1 MIVKAYAKINVY
13 LDVISKRE
21 DGYHNLEMVMLPLE
35 LHDTIEIESLIGLKD
50 SYVTCDHVELQE
62 TKYNLINT
70 TVCKLRDLYH
80 FKQNFNIKVHKEIP
94 ISAGLGGG
102 SSNAAAALKAFN
114 HLLKLKIDEEKMNEI
129 AKTIGADVPFCLY
142 NKPAL
147 VKGIGEEITPI
158 NLKTQYNV
166 LIIKPER
173 GLSTKHVFEKA
184 DSIELDHGD
193 VNKVVDALKK
203 GDDDLLAESMFNSL
217 EKASLQMV
225 PEIQDVKDMLKKDGL
240 KMVMMSGSGSAV
252 YALSRDFNK
261 MKTLYKKYEKA
272 GFEVYLTKTLA
283 QLPTNKLRK

>member
-1 MIVKAYAKINVY
+1 MIVKAYAKINLY
-13 LDVISKRE
+13 LDVLSKRE
-21 DGYHNLEMVMLPLE
+21 DGYHDLEMVMLPLE
-35 LHDTIEIESLIGLKD
+35 LHDTIEIESLIGLRD

-70 TVCKLRDLYH
+70 TVNKLRELYN

-102 SSNAAAALKAFN
+102 SSNAAATLHAFN
-114 HLLKLKIDEEKMNEI
+114 HLLKLKINNEKLNEI

-158 NLKTQYNV
+158 ELKHQYYV

-184 DSIELDHGD
+184 DTIELEHGD
-193 VNKVVDALKK
+193 VNRIVDALKK
-203 GDDDLLAESMFNSL
+203 GDDEEVAASMFNSL
-217 EKASLQMV
+217 EKASLLMV
-225 PEIQDVKDMLKKDGL
+225 PEIQDIKDMLKKDGL
-240 KMVMMSGSGSAV
+240 KMVLMSGSGSAV
-252 YALSRDFNK
+252 YALSTDYVK
-261 MKTLYKKYEKA
+261 IKALYKKYEKQ
-272 GFEVYLTKTLA
+272 GLEVYLTKTLTEK
-283 QLPTNKLRK
+283 QLNKR

>member
-13 LDVISKRE
+13 LDVLSKRE
-21 DGYHNLEMVMLPLE
+21 DGYHEMEMVMLPLE
-35 LHDTIEIESLIGLKD
+35 LHDVIEIESLIGLRD

-102 SSNAAAALKAFN
+102 SSNAAATLKAFN
-114 HLLKLKIDEEKMNEI
+114 HYLKLKLSDEEMNAI
-129 AKTIGADVPFCLY
+129 GKTIGADVPFCLY

-147 VKGIGEEITPI
+147 VRGIGEEITPI
-158 NLKTQYNV
+158 TLNHQYYV

-184 DSIELDHGD
+184 DTIELDHGD
-193 VNKVVDALKK
+193 VNAVVNALKK
-203 GDDDLLAESMFNSL
+203 GDDDAFAASMFNSL
-217 EKASLQMV
+217 EKASLLMV

-252 YALSRDFNK
+252 YALSTDANK
-261 MKTLYKKYEKA
+261 MKALHKKYEKA
-272 GFEVYLTKTLA
+272 GLEVYLTKTLA
-283 QLPTNKLRK
+283 

>member
-13 LDVISKRE
+13 LDVLSKRE
-21 DGYHNLEMVMLPLE
+21 DGYHEMEMVMLPLE
-35 LHDTIEIESLIGLKD
+35 LHDVIEIESLIGLRD

-102 SSNAAAALKAFN
+102 SSNAAATLKAFN
-114 HLLKLKIDEEKMNEI
+114 HYLKLKLSDEEMNAI
-129 AKTIGADVPFCLY
+129 GKTIGADVPFCLY

-147 VKGIGEEITPI
+147 VRGIGEEITPI
-158 NLKTQYNV
+158 TLKHQYFV

-184 DSIELDHGD
+184 DTIELDHGN
-193 VNKVVDALKK
+193 VNAVVDALKK
-203 GDDDLLAESMFNSL
+203 GDDEALASSMFNSL
-217 EKASLQMV
+217 EKASLLMV
-225 PEIQDVKDMLKKDGL
+225 PEIQDVKDMLRKDGL

-252 YALSRDFNK
+252 YALSTDANK
-261 MKTLYKKYEKA
+261 MKALYKKYEKA
-272 GFEVYLTKTLA
+272 GLEVYLTKTLA
-283 QLPTNKLRK
+283 Q

>member
-13 LDVISKRE
+13 LDVLSKRE
-21 DGYHNLEMVMLPLE
+21 DGYHEMEMVMLPLE
-35 LHDTIEIESLIGLKD
+35 LHDVIEIESLIGLRD

-70 TVCKLRDLYH
+70 TVNKLRDLYH

-102 SSNAAAALKAFN
+102 SSNAAATLKAFN
-114 HLLKLKIDEEKMNEI
+114 HYLKLKLNDDEMNAI
-129 AKTIGADVPFCLY
+129 GKTIGADVPFCLY

-147 VKGIGEEITPI
+147 VRGIGEEITPI
-158 NLKTQYNV
+158 TLKHQYFV

-184 DSIELDHGD
+184 DTIELDHGN
-193 VNKVVDALKK
+193 VNAVVNALKK
-203 GDDDLLAESMFNSL
+203 GDDEALASSMFNSL
-217 EKASLQMV
+217 EKASLLMV
-225 PEIQDVKDMLKKDGL
+225 PEIQDVKDMLRKDGL

-252 YALSRDFNK
+252 YALSTDANK
-261 MKTLYKKYEKA
+261 MKALYKKYEKA
-272 GFEVYLTKTLA
+272 GLEVYLTKTLA
-283 QLPTNKLRK
+283 Q

>member
-13 LDVISKRE
+13 LDVLSKRE
-21 DGYHNLEMVMLPLE
+21 DGYHELEMVMLPLE
-35 LHDTIEIESLIGLKD
+35 LHDVIEIESLIGLRD

-70 TVCKLRDLYH
+70 TVNKLRDLYH

-102 SSNAAAALKAFN
+102 SSNAAATLKAFN
-114 HLLKLKIDEEKMNEI
+114 HYLKLKLNDDEMNAI
-129 AKTIGADVPFCLY
+129 GKTIGADVPFCLY

-147 VKGIGEEITPI
+147 VRGIGEEIIPI
-158 NLKTQYNV
+158 TLKHQYYV

-184 DSIELDHGD
+184 DTIELDHGN
-193 VNKVVDALKK
+193 VNSVVDALKK
-203 GDDDLLAESMFNSL
+203 GDDEALANSMFNSL
-217 EKASLQMV
+217 EKASLLMV

-252 YALSRDFNK
+252 YALSTDVNK
-261 MKTLYKKYEKA
+261 MKALYKKYEKA
-272 GFEVYLTKTLA
+272 GLEVYLTKTLA
-283 QLPTNKLRK
+283 

>member
-13 LDVISKRE
+13 LDVLSKRE
-21 DGYHNLEMVMLPLE
+21 DDYHEMEMVMLPLE
-35 LHDTIEIESLIGLKD
+35 LHDVIEIESLIGLRD

-70 TVCKLRDLYH
+70 TVNKLRDLYH

-102 SSNAAAALKAFN
+102 SSNAAATLKAFN
-114 HLLKLKIDEEKMNEI
+114 HYLKLKLNDDEMNAI
-129 AKTIGADVPFCLY
+129 GKTIGADVPFCLY

-158 NLKTQYNV
+158 TLKHQYFV

-184 DSIELDHGD
+184 DTIELDHGN
-193 VNKVVDALKK
+193 VNAVVDALKK
-203 GDDDLLAESMFNSL
+203 GDDEALASSMFNSL
-217 EKASLQMV
+217 EKASLLMV
-225 PEIQDVKDMLKKDGL
+225 PEIQDVKDMLRKDGL

-252 YALSRDFNK
+252 YALSTDANK
-261 MKTLYKKYEKA
+261 MKALYKKYEKA
-272 GFEVYLTKTLA
+272 GLEVYLTKTLA
-283 QLPTNKLRK
+283 Q

>member
-13 LDVISKRE
+13 LDVLSKRE
-21 DGYHNLEMVMLPLE
+21 DGYHEMEMVMLPLE
-35 LHDTIEIESLIGLKD
+35 LHDVIEIESLIGLRD

-70 TVCKLRDLYH
+70 TVNKLRDLYH

-102 SSNAAAALKAFN
+102 SSNAAATLKAFN
-114 HLLKLKIDEEKMNEI
+114 HYLKLKLNDDEMNAI
-129 AKTIGADVPFCLY
+129 GKTIGADVPFCLY

-158 NLKTQYNV
+158 TLKHQYFV

-184 DSIELDHGD
+184 DTIELDHGN
-193 VNKVVDALKK
+193 VNAVVDALKK
-203 GDDDLLAESMFNSL
+203 GDDEALASSMFNSL
-217 EKASLQMV
+217 EKASLLMV
-225 PEIQDVKDMLKKDGL
+225 PEIQDVKDMLRKDGL

-252 YALSRDFNK
+252 YALSTDANK
-261 MKTLYKKYEKA
+261 MKALYKKYEKA
-272 GFEVYLTKTLA
+272 GLEVYLTKTLA
-283 QLPTNKLRK
+283 Q

>member
-13 LDVISKRE
+13 LDVLSKRD
-21 DGYHNLEMVMLPLE
+21 DGYHELEMVMLPLE
-35 LHDTIEIESLIGLKD
+35 LHDVIEIESLIGLRD

-70 TVCKLRDLYH
+70 TVNKLRDLYH

-102 SSNAAAALKAFN
+102 SSNAAATLKAFN
-114 HLLKLKIDEEKMNEI
+114 HYLKLKLNDEEMNAI
-129 AKTIGADVPFCLY
+129 GKTIGADVPFCLY

-147 VKGIGEEITPI
+147 VRGIGEEIIPI
-158 NLKTQYNV
+158 SLKHQYYV

-173 GLSTKHVFEKA
+173 GLSTKRVFEKA
-184 DSIELDHGD
+184 DTIELNHGN
-193 VNKVVDALKK
+193 VNAVVEALKK
-203 GDDDLLAESMFNSL
+203 GDDETLANSMFNSL
-217 EKASLQMV
+217 EKASIQMV

-252 YALSRDFNK
+252 YALSTDVNK
-261 MKTLYKKYEKA
+261 MKALYKKYEKA
-272 GFEVYLTKTLA
+272 GLEVYLTKTLA
-283 QLPTNKLRK
+283 Q

>member
-13 LDVISKRE
+13 LDVLSKRD
-21 DGYHNLEMVMLPLE
+21 DGYHELEMVMLPLE
-35 LHDTIEIESLIGLKD
+35 LHDVIEIESLIGLRD

-70 TVCKLRDLYH
+70 TVNKLRDLYH

-102 SSNAAAALKAFN
+102 SSNAAATLKAFN
-114 HLLKLKIDEEKMNEI
+114 HYLKLNLNDEEMNAI
-129 AKTIGADVPFCLY
+129 GKTIGADVPFCLY

-147 VKGIGEEITPI
+147 VRGIGEEIIPI
-158 NLKTQYNV
+158 SLKHQYYV

-184 DSIELDHGD
+184 DTIELDHGN
-193 VNKVVDALKK
+193 VNAVVEALKN
-203 GDDDLLAESMFNSL
+203 GDDEALAESMFNSL
-217 EKASLQMV
+217 EKASIQMA

-252 YALSRDFNK
+252 YALSTDVNK
-261 MKTLYKKYEKA
+261 MKALYKKYEKA
-272 GFEVYLTKTLA
+272 GLEVYLTKTLA
-283 QLPTNKLRK
+283 Q

>member
-13 LDVISKRE
+13 LDVLSKRD
-21 DGYHNLEMVMLPLE
+21 DGYHELEMVMLPLE
-35 LHDTIEIESLIGLKD
+35 LHDVIEIESLIGLRD

-70 TVCKLRDLYH
+70 TVNKLRDLYH

-102 SSNAAAALKAFN
+102 SSNAAATLKAFN
-114 HLLKLKIDEEKMNEI
+114 HYLKLKLNDEEMNAI
-129 AKTIGADVPFCLY
+129 GKTIGADVPFCLY

-147 VKGIGEEITPI
+147 VRGIGEEIIPI
-158 NLKTQYNV
+158 SLKHQYYV

-184 DSIELDHGD
+184 DTIELDHGN
-193 VNKVVDALKK
+193 VNAVMEALKK
-203 GDDDLLAESMFNSL
+203 GDDEALAESMFNSL
-217 EKASLQMV
+217 EKASIQMA

-252 YALSRDFNK
+252 YALSTDVNK
-261 MKTLYKKYEKA
+261 MKALYKKYEKA
-272 GFEVYLTKTLA
+272 GLEVYLTKTLA
-283 QLPTNKLRK
+283 Q

>member
-13 LDVISKRE
+13 LDVLSKRD
-21 DGYHNLEMVMLPLE
+21 DGYHELEMVMLPLE
-35 LHDTIEIESLIGLKD
+35 LHDVIEIESLIGLRD

-70 TVCKLRDLYH
+70 TVNKLRDLYH

-102 SSNAAAALKAFN
+102 SSNAAATLKAFN
-114 HLLKLKIDEEKMNEI
+114 HYLKLNLNDEEINAI
-129 AKTIGADVPFCLY
+129 GKTIGADVPFCLY

-147 VKGIGEEITPI
+147 VRGIGEEIIPI
-158 NLKTQYNV
+158 SLKHQYYV

-184 DSIELDHGD
+184 DTIELDHGN
-193 VNKVVDALKK
+193 VNAVVEALKN
-203 GDDDLLAESMFNSL
+203 GDDEILAESMFNSL
-217 EKASLQMV
+217 EKASIQMA

-252 YALSRDFNK
+252 YALSTDVNK
-261 MKTLYKKYEKA
+261 MKALYRKYEKA
-272 GFEVYLTKTLA
+272 GLEVYLTKTLA
-283 QLPTNKLRK
+283 Q

>member
-13 LDVISKRE
+13 LDVLSKRD
-21 DGYHNLEMVMLPLE
+21 DGYHELEMVMLPLE
-35 LHDTIEIESLIGLKD
+35 LHDVIEIESLIGLRD

-70 TVCKLRDLYH
+70 TVNKLRDLYH

-102 SSNAAAALKAFN
+102 SSNAAATLKAFN
-114 HLLKLKIDEEKMNEI
+114 HYLKLKLNDDEMNAI
-129 AKTIGADVPFCLY
+129 GKTIGADVPFCLY

-147 VKGIGEEITPI
+147 VRGIGEEITPI
-158 NLKTQYNV
+158 SLKHQYYV

-173 GLSTKHVFEKA
+173 GLSTKRVFEKA
-184 DSIELDHGD
+184 DTIELDHGN
-193 VNKVVDALKK
+193 VNAVVEALKN
-203 GDDDLLAESMFNSL
+203 GDDETLADSMFNSL
-217 EKASLQMV
+217 EKASLLMV

-252 YALSRDFNK
+252 YALSTDVNK
-261 MKTLYKKYEKA
+261 MKALYKKYEKA
-272 GFEVYLTKTLA
+272 GLEVYLTKTLA
-283 QLPTNKLRK
+283 Q

>member
-13 LDVISKRE
+13 LDVLSKRE
-21 DGYHNLEMVMLPLE
+21 DGYHELEMVMLPLE
-35 LHDTIEIESLIGLKD
+35 LHDVIEIESLIGLRD

-70 TVCKLRDLYH
+70 TVNKLRDLYH

-102 SSNAAAALKAFN
+102 SSNAAATLKAFN
-114 HLLKLKIDEEKMNEI
+114 HYLKLKLNDEEMNAI
-129 AKTIGADVPFCLY
+129 GKTIGADVPFCLY

-147 VKGIGEEITPI
+147 VRGIGEEITPI
-158 NLKTQYNV
+158 SLKHQYYV

-173 GLSTKHVFEKA
+173 GLSTKRVFEKA
-184 DSIELDHGD
+184 DTIELDHGN
-193 VNKVVDALKK
+193 VNAVVDALKK
-203 GDDDLLAESMFNSL
+203 GDDETLAESMFNSL

-252 YALSRDFNK
+252 YALSTDVNK
-261 MKTLYKKYEKA
+261 MKALYKKYEKA
-272 GFEVYLTKTLA
+272 GLEVYLTKTLA
-283 QLPTNKLRK
+283 Q

>member
-13 LDVISKRE
+13 LDVLSKRD
-21 DGYHNLEMVMLPLE
+21 DGYHELEMVMLPLE
-35 LHDTIEIESLIGLKD
+35 LHDVIEIESLIGLRD

-70 TVCKLRDLYH
+70 TVNKLRDLYH

-102 SSNAAAALKAFN
+102 SSNAAATLKAFN
-114 HLLKLKIDEEKMNEI
+114 HYLKLNLNDEEMNAI
-129 AKTIGADVPFCLY
+129 GKTIGADVPFCLY

-147 VKGIGEEITPI
+147 VRGIGEEIIPI
-158 NLKTQYNV
+158 SLKHQYYV

-184 DSIELDHGD
+184 DTIELDHGN
-193 VNKVVDALKK
+193 VNAVVEALKN
-203 GDDDLLAESMFNSL
+203 GDDEALAESMFNSL
-217 EKASLQMV
+217 EKASIQMA
-225 PEIQDVKDMLKKDGL
+225 PEIQGVKDMLKKDGL

-252 YALSRDFNK
+252 YALSTDVNK
-261 MKTLYKKYEKA
+261 MKALYRKYEKA
-272 GFEVYLTKTLA
+272 GLEVYLTKTLA
-283 QLPTNKLRK
+283 Q

>member
-13 LDVISKRE
+13 LDVLSKRE
-21 DGYHNLEMVMLPLE
+21 DGYHELEMVMLPLE
-35 LHDTIEIESLIGLKD
+35 LHDVIEIESLIGLRD

-70 TVCKLRDLYH
+70 TVNKLRDLYH

-102 SSNAAAALKAFN
+102 SSNAAATLKAFN
-114 HLLKLKIDEEKMNEI
+114 HYLKLKLNDDEMNAI
-129 AKTIGADVPFCLY
+129 GKTIGADVPFCLY

-147 VKGIGEEITPI
+147 VRGIGEEIIPI
-158 NLKTQYNV
+158 TLKHQYYV

-184 DSIELDHGD
+184 DTIELDHGN
-193 VNKVVDALKK
+193 VNAVVDALKK
-203 GDDDLLAESMFNSL
+203 GDDEALANSMFNSL
-217 EKASLQMV
+217 EKASLLMV

-252 YALSRDFNK
+252 YALSTDLNK
-261 MKTLYKKYEKA
+261 MKALHKKYEKA
-272 GFEVYLTKTLA
+272 GYEVYLTKTLA
-283 QLPTNKLRK
+283 